1 MEALKPLRVR
11 ACVCMCAHAHSCRY
25 VHVYVHVSLSVMRSL
40 AEYDNHCWCHEFWAE
55 PGQLLHLYS
64 VASLVVWCGPVG
76 PPDLAASDMW
86 LHCRGAA
93 QCVGTM

>member
-1 MEALKPLRVR
+1 MRVFV
-11 ACVCMCAHAHSCRY
+11 CVHMRIHVGMYMC
-25 VHVYVHVSLSVMRSL
+25 VYVSLSVMRSL